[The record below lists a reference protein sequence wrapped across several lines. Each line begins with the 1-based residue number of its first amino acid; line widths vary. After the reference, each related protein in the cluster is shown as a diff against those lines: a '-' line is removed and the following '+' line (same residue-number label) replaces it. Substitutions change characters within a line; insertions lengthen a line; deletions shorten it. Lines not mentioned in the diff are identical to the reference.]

1 MSTDAAR
8 GHRNQEASGQYI
20 LKLFYRN
27 QIFATQI
34 HLVKPPKLLQQL
46 ITNYNFELPEDTAF
60 ILRSVTLINT
70 ELSLL
75 RRKANKF
82 NLMNVLLI

>member
-1 MSTDAAR
+1 MSTDVKKQLVGIGTR
-8 GHRNQEASGQYI
+8 RPVGNIFKNFSI
-20 LKLFYRN
+20 NRN

-75 RRKANKF
+75 WR
-82 NLMNVLLI
+82 